1 MKKLLLPRFI
11 EMLDLVRRG
20 AQIPNVNATWV
31 LLENPCG
38 FIIVE
43 PDVKR
48 SRPEDREAHVQQRGS
63 TIYVLRVKA
72 GTWQHHLCNQIGPCG
87 VRKSRF
93 QEFLAVAA
101 QNVLAAA
108 TQTLPNFCS

>member
-11 EMLDLVRRG
+11 EMLDLALRG
-20 AQIPNVNATWV
+20 GQIPNVNATWV

-38 FIIVE
+38 FIVE
-43 PDVKR
+43 PDVER

-63 TIYVLRVKA
+63 TIYVLRVEA
-72 GTWQHHLCNQIGPCG
+72 GTWQHHLYSQIGPSG
-87 VRKSRF
+87 VRKTLF
-93 QEFLAVAA
+93 QEFRAVAA
-101 QNVLAAA
+101 QQVFAAA